1 VLASFNEGRLV
12 LHLSP
17 QHKQLQSNKMALE
30 KLQAALAEY
39 FARPVKLIVE
49 LGVTVDVATPAAVEQ
64 HEKDTRQ
71 QQAEAAIKQDVF
83 VREAQ
88 SQLGAQLIE
97 GAIRPV

>member
-1 VLASFNEGRLV
+1 
-12 LHLSP
+12 
-17 QHKQLQSNKMALE
+17 
-30 KLQAALAEY
+30 
-39 FARPVKLIVE
+39 
-49 LGVTVDVATPAAVEQ
+49 VDVATPAAVEQ